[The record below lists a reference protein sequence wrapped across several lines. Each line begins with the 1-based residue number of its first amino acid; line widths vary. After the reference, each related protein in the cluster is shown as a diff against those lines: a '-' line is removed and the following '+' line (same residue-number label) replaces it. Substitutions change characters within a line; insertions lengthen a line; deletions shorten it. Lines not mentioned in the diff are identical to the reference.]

1 MLQNEEINRN
11 LRLLLHKDWLYNSK
25 GGTGDETGELV
36 DQTEEARSRMKT
48 GDVVECSGGSGW
60 CRLQEVAGGCWRWH
74 VAPGPGG
81 GGCLQTRL

>member
-1 MLQNEEINRN
+1 M
-11 LRLLLHKDWLYNSK
+11 RLLLHKDWLYNSK
-25 GGTGDETGELV
+25 GGTETRQEMGE
-36 DQTEEARSRMKT
+36 QTEEARSRMKT